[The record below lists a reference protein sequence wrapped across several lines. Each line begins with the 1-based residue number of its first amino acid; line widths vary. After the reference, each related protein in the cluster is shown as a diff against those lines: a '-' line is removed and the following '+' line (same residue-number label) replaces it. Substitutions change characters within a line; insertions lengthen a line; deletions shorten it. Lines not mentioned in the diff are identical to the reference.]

1 LKTLLQIKI
10 VSLFLQ
16 NMNMRA
22 FLFLTFFLSFA
33 LASVGQENDFV
44 ASAYKN
50 LKEKNYQAAID
61 NFSQA
66 LKQQPSDTAA
76 LIGIIRAYTVTENYK
91 EAQQVIEDGIKL
103 FPDIPDFFM
112 RRGILNTIMGQQRR
126 AISDFNKA
134 LELSSKQQS
143 VNIYVN
149 RGISYMRDEDFDRAI
164 DDFNEALRINPR
176 SSSAL
181 SYRGFLS
188 YRLGRFAESIED
200 YNKALDLDPESAMN
214 YYNRGM
220 AHFRSGDKERAC
232 SDFHQSCSRGNMH
245 ACRMIMAECEGVKRE

>member
-1 LKTLLQIKI
+1 
-10 VSLFLQ
+10 
-16 NMNMRA
+16 MNMRA
-22 FLFLTFFLSFA
+22 SLLFILFLSFA
-33 LASVGQENDFV
+33 IVSVGQDNGFV

-50 LKEKNYQAAID
+50 LEEKNYQAAID
-61 NFSQA
+61 DFSQA
-66 LKQQPSDTAA
+66 LKQQPSDTAT
-76 LIGIIRAYTVTENYK
+76 LIGIIRAYTFTDNNK
-91 EAQQVIEDGIKL
+91 EAQRIIDDAVKQY
-103 FPDIPDFFM
+103 PNIPDFYV
-112 RRGILNTIMGQQRR
+112 RRGILNNITGQQRR

-134 LELSSKQQS
+134 LELSSKEQS
-143 VNIYVN
+143 VNVYVN

-200 YNKALDLDPESAMN
+200 YDKALDLDPESAMN

-220 AHFRSGDKERAC
+220 AHFRSGNKERAC